1 MIAVVLTVT
10 VGLGMVSWFEQGLPL
25 DPWSH
30 GLQGFLI
37 KNWYL
42 LLTVLLVAVLP
53 ARAPADSSRFV
64 GATPSSEVAAV
75 R

>member
-1 MIAVVLTVT
+1 M
-10 VGLGMVSWFEQGLPL
+10 SWFEQGLPL

-53 ARAPADSSRFV
+53 ARAPDTAYSSGFV
-64 GATPSSEVAAV
+64 GATPSSEPAAV